1 MVMGGAMGNEWNGG
15 ACYGFRL
22 EAWGDLFP
30 GAWQTPADALVAGR
44 QVVQRNSLP
53 NDHGAIVRFMA
64 HVDIASGRV
73 TLDVAAI
80 QAVQFLTADPATL
93 EA

>member
-1 MVMGGAMGNEWNGG
+1 MQEGGTMQEWNGG

-30 GAWQTPADALVAGR
+30 GAWQTPADALAAGR

-53 NDHGAIVRFMA
+53 NDRGAIVRYMA
-64 HVDIASGRV
+64 AVDTATGRV
-73 TLDVAAI
+73 TLDIAAI
-80 QAVQFLTADPATL
+80 QPVDFLTADPATL